1 MSKNIT
7 YASGIQTA
15 FEYILDCS
23 SSLGDLN
30 IDGTIDISDIIQMVN
45 IIMGFTSATEDE
57 ICRADINQDTIIDI
71 FDVIIIIN
79 VILEN

>member
-1 MSKNIT
+1 M
-7 YASGIQTA
+7 GA

-30 IDGTIDISDIIQMVN
+30 TDNAIDISDIIQMVN

-79 VILEN
+79 IILNQ